1 MTTETLKKTPL
12 YDWHAANGGRMVDFT
27 GWSMPVQY
35 TSIINE
41 HNATRNA
48 VGLFDVSHMA
58 RFRFDGAN
66 ALEFLD
72 GLVTRKVADLKP
84 GRIRYGLVCK
94 EDGGILDDVL
104 TYHLQDSDG
113 KSYAWMVVNA
123 GNREKIAEWIQARLP
138 EDITFTDHTEQT
150 AMIAVQ
156 GPKAMEI
163 AQAIVE
169 GDLSELKYYQGREA
183 TILSHPG
190 GLVSRTGY
198 TGEDGVELTVSAENA
213 IATWEALFVAA
224 AEVGGHA
231 VGLGARDTLR
241 LEAAMPLYGHELSEE
256 ITPLQAGLSFAM
268 SWDHEFIGKAALE
281 AIDKDS
287 LPVRVGLAMED
298 KRVPRE
304 HYPLYSGDQQVGEV
318 TSGSQSPTL
327 GSPIAMGYVA
337 RAFAAEGT
345 QLDVDVRGKRHAA
358 KVVPLPFY
366 KRR

>member
-1 MTTETLKKTPL
+1 MTTAQLKKTPL
-12 YDWHAANGGRMVDFT
+12 YNWHTANGGRMVDFT

-35 TSIINE
+35 TSIIDE
-41 HNATRNA
+41 HNATRKA

-66 ALEFLD
+66 ALAFLD
-72 GLVTRKVADLKP
+72 GLVTRKVADLRP

-104 TYHLQDSDG
+104 TYHLQDADG
-113 KSYAWMVVNA
+113 KSYAQMVVNA
-123 GNREKIAEWIQARLP
+123 GNREKIAAWITERLP
-138 EDITFTDHTEQT
+138 SDVTFTDQTEET

-156 GPKAMEI
+156 GPHAIRM
-163 AQAIVE
+163 AQELVE

-183 TILSHPG
+183 KILSHN

-198 TGEDGVELTVSAENA
+198 TGEDGVELTVPGKFA
-213 IATWEALFVAA
+213 ISVWEALHVAA

-256 ITPLQAGLSFAM
+256 ITPLQAGLGFAM

-281 AIDKDS
+281 ALDQEA
-287 LPVRVGLAMED
+287 LPVRVGLAMQD
-298 KRVPRE
+298 RRVPRE
-304 HYPLYSGDQQVGEV
+304 HYPLFKGDEQVGKV

-327 GSPIAMGYVA
+327 GTPIAMGYVSREFSA
-337 RAFAAEGT
+337 DGT
-345 QLDVDVRGKRHAA
+345 LLDVDVRGKRHTA

-366 KRR
+366 KRK

>member
-35 TSIINE
+35 TSIIDE
-41 HNATRNA
+41 HNATRNS

-66 ALEFLD
+66 ALEFID

-94 EDGGILDDVL
+94 EDGGILDDIL
-104 TYHLQDSDG
+104 TYHLQDGEG
-113 KSYAWMVVNA
+113 KSYTWMVVNA
-123 GNREKIAEWIQARLP
+123 GNREKIAAWIQARLP
-138 EDITFTDHTEQT
+138 EDVTFTDYTEQT

-156 GPKAMEI
+156 GPRAMAI
-163 AQAIVE
+163 AQELIE
-169 GDLSELKYYQGREA
+169 GDISELKYYQGREA

-190 GLVSRTGY
+190 LVSRTGY
-198 TGEDGVELTVSAENA
+198 TGEDGVELTVPAENA
-213 IATWEALFVAA
+213 IAVWEALHVAA

-256 ITPLQAGLSFAM
+256 ITPLQAGLGFAM
-268 SWDHEFIGKAALE
+268 SWDHEFIGKASLE

-287 LPVRVGLAMED
+287 LPVRVGLVMLD

-304 HYPLYSGDQQVGEV
+304 HYPLYVGDQQIGEV

-327 GSPIAMGYVA
+327 GMPIAMGYVA
-337 RAFAAEGT
+337 PQFAAEGT
-345 QLDVDVRGKRHAA
+345 LIDVDVRGKRLAA

-366 KRR
+366 KRK

>member
-12 YDWHAANGGRMVDFT
+12 YNWHAANGGRMVDFT

-35 TSIINE
+35 TSIIDE
-41 HNATRNA
+41 HNATRTA

-58 RFRFDGAN
+58 RFRFDGPN
-66 ALEFLD
+66 ALAFID
-72 GLVTRKVADLKP
+72 GLVTRKVADLRP

-104 TYHLQDSDG
+104 TYHLQD
-113 KSYAWMVVNA
+113 KSGQSYTWMVVNA
-123 GNREKIAEWIQARLP
+123 GNREKIADWINARLP
-138 EDITFTDHTEQT
+138 ENVTFTDHTEQT

-156 GPKAMEI
+156 GPRAMAL
-163 AQAIVE
+163 AQEIVE

-190 GLVSRTGY
+190 LVSRTGY
-198 TGEDGVELTVSAENA
+198 TGEDGVELTVPAANA
-213 IATWEALFVAA
+213 IATWEALHVAA

-256 ITPLQAGLSFAM
+256 ITPLQAGLGFAM
-268 SWDHEFIGKAALE
+268 SWDHDFIGKAALE
-281 AIDKDS
+281 AIDQAS
-287 LPVRVGLAMED
+287 LPVRVGLVMQD
-298 KRVPRE
+298 RRVPRE
-304 HYPLYSGDQQVGEV
+304 HYPLYSGDEQVGEV

-327 GSPIAMGYVA
+327 AAPIAMGYVSPQ
-337 RAFAAEGT
+337 FAVEGT
-345 QLDVDVRGKRHAA
+345 LLDVDVRGKRHPA

-366 KRR
+366 KRK

>member
-12 YDWHAANGGRMVDFT
+12 YNWHAANGGRMVDFT

-35 TSIINE
+35 TSIIDE

-58 RFRFDGAN
+58 RFRFDGDT
-66 ALEFLD
+66 ALEFID
-72 GLVTRKVADLKP
+72 GLVTRKVANLKP
-84 GRIRYGLVCK
+84 GRIRYGLVCQ

-113 KSYAWMVVNA
+113 KSYTWMVVNA
-123 GNREKIAEWIQARLP
+123 GNREKIADWIGARLP
-138 EDITFTDHTEQT
+138 DDVKFTDCTEQT

-156 GPKAMEI
+156 GPKAM
-163 AQAIVE
+163 AISQELIE
-169 GDLSELKYYQGREA
+169 GDLSQLKYYQGHEA
-183 TILSHPG
+183 KILSHQ

-198 TGEDGVELTVSAENA
+198 TGEDGVELTVPAENA
-213 IATWEALFVAA
+213 IAVWEALHVAA
-224 AEVGGHA
+224 ADVGGHA

-256 ITPLQAGLSFAM
+256 ITPLQAGLGFAM
-268 SWDHEFIGKAALE
+268 SWDHEFIGKSALE
-281 AIDKDS
+281 AIDKDT
-287 LPVRVGLAMED
+287 LPVRVGLAMQD

-304 HYPLYSGDQQVGEV
+304 HYPLYSGDEKIGEV

-327 GSPIAMGYVA
+327 GTPIAMGYVA
-337 RAFAAEGT
+337 RQYSADGT
-345 QLDVDVRGKRHAA
+345 TIDVDVRGKRHTA

-366 KRR
+366 KRK

>member
-1 MTTETLKKTPL
+1 
-12 YDWHAANGGRMVDFT
+12 MVDFT

-35 TSIINE
+35 TSIIDE
-41 HNATRNA
+41 HNATRNS

-58 RFRFDGAN
+58 RFRFDGAE
-66 ALEFLD
+66 ALPFID

-104 TYHLQDSDG
+104 TYHLQDVAG
-113 KSYAWMVVNA
+113 QSYTWMVVNA
-123 GNREKIAEWIQARLP
+123 GNREKIAAWINDRLP
-138 EDITFTDHTEQT
+138 EGVTFTDHTEQT

-156 GPKAMEI
+156 GPRAMAL
-163 AQAIVE
+163 AQEIVE
-169 GDLSELKYYQGREA
+169 GDLNELKYYQGREA
-183 TILSHPG
+183 TILSHP

-198 TGEDGVELTVSAENA
+198 TGEDGVELTVPAEVA
-213 IATWEALFVAA
+213 FATWEALHVAA

-256 ITPLQAGLSFAM
+256 ITPLQAGLGFAM
-268 SWDHEFIGKAALE
+268 SWDHEFIGKSALE
-281 AIDKDS
+281 AIDQDS
-287 LPVRVGLAMED
+287 LPVRVGLVMQD
-298 KRVPRE
+298 RRVPRE
-304 HYPLYSGDQQVGEV
+304 HYPLFSGDQQVGEV

-327 GSPIAMGYVA
+327 GAPIAMGYVA
-337 RAFAAEGT
+337 PQFAADGT
-345 QLDVDVRGKRHAA
+345 LLDVDVRGKRHAA

-366 KRR
+366 KRK

>member
-12 YDWHAANGGRMVDFT
+12 YNWHAANGGRMVDFT

-35 TSIINE
+35 TSIIDE
-41 HNATRNA
+41 HNATRTA

-58 RFRFDGAN
+58 RFRFDGPN
-66 ALEFLD
+66 ALAFID
-72 GLVTRKVADLKP
+72 GLVTRKVADLRP

-104 TYHLQDSDG
+104 TYHLQD
-113 KSYAWMVVNA
+113 KSGQSYTWMVVNA
-123 GNREKIAEWIQARLP
+123 GNREKIADWINARLP
-138 EDITFTDHTEQT
+138 EDVTFTDHTEQT

-156 GPKAMEI
+156 GPRAMAL
-163 AQAIVE
+163 AQEIVE

-190 GLVSRTGY
+190 LVSRTGY
-198 TGEDGVELTVSAENA
+198 TGEDGVELTVPAANA
-213 IATWEALFVAA
+213 IATWEALHVAA

-256 ITPLQAGLSFAM
+256 ITPLQAGLGFAM

-281 AIDKDS
+281 AIDQAS
-287 LPVRVGLAMED
+287 LPVRVGLVMQD
-298 KRVPRE
+298 RRVPRE
-304 HYPLYSGDQQVGEV
+304 HYPLYSGDEQVGEV

-327 GSPIAMGYVA
+327 AAPIAMGYVSPQ
-337 RAFAAEGT
+337 FAVEGT
-345 QLDVDVRGKRHAA
+345 LLEVDVRGKRHSA

-366 KRR
+366 KRK

>member
-1 MTTETLKKTPL
+1 MTTEILKKTPL

-35 TSIINE
+35 KSIIDE

-58 RFRFDGAN
+58 RFRFDGDS
-66 ALEFLD
+66 ALAFLD
-72 GLVTRKVADLKP
+72 RLVTRKVADLKP

-104 TYHLQDSDG
+104 TYHMQDRNG
-113 KSYAWMVVNA
+113 TSYAWMVVNA
-123 GNREKIAEWIQARLP
+123 GNREKIAAWIEQHLP
-138 EDITFTDHTEQT
+138 EEVTFTDHTEET

-156 GPKAMEI
+156 GPQAISI
-163 AQAIVE
+163 AQRFIE
-169 GDLSELKYYQGREA
+169 GDISDLKYYQGREA

-190 GLVSRTGY
+190 IVSRTGY
-198 TGEDGVELTVSAENA
+198 TGEDGVELTVPAESAVA
-213 IATWEALFVAA
+213 IWEALHVAA
-224 AEVGGHA
+224 SEVGGHA

-256 ITPLQAGLSFAM
+256 ITPIQAGLGFAL
-268 SWDHEFIGKAALE
+268 SWDHDFIGKTALE
-281 AIDKDS
+281 AIDQDS
-287 LPVRVGLAMED
+287 LPVRVGLVMED
-298 KRVPRE
+298 RRVPRE
-304 HYPLYSGDQQVGEV
+304 HYLLFSEGEQVGEV

-327 GSPIAMGYVA
+327 GSPIAMAYVA
-337 RAFAAEGT
+337 PQFAEEDT
-345 QLDVDVRGKRHAA
+345 PLEVDIRGKRHAA

-366 KRR
+366 KRK